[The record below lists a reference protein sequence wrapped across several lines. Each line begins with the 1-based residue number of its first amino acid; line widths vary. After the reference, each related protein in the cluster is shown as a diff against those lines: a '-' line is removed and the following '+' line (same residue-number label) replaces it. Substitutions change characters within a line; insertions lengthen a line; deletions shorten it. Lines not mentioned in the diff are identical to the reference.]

1 MIVLVVDDDYDIR
14 ESLVDVLQDEGHRVI
29 VAADGDEALK
39 KLRAMDA
46 PPDVILLDW
55 MMPRCD
61 GQQFRALQKRDPRL
75 ASIPV
80 VLLTADARLRD
91 KMLAL
96 DAQGYLAKPVDLDEL
111 LETVHRFDGHAA
123 P

>member
-29 VAADGDEALK
+29 VAADGDEALR
-39 KLRAMDA
+39 KLRAMDP

-61 GQQFRALQKRDPRL
+61 GQQFRAMQKSDPRL
-75 ASIPV
+75 AAIPV

-111 LETVHRFDGHAA
+111 LETVHRFDAHAA